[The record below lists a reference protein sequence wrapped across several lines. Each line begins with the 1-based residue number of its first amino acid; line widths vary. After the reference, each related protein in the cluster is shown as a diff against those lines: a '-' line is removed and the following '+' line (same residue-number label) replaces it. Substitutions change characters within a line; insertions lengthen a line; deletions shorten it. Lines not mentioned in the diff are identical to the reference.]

1 MRASARARSRSRVG
15 DRDANWLQ
23 ASQPKLGIET
33 EVGVE
38 VGTEEEVEVEES
50 VETKTRK
57 MNKLDEDRVSW
68 VEIGRVWLKSA
79 ARRYYRTS

>member
-1 MRASARARSRSRVG
+1 VG
-15 DRDANWLQ
+15 DKDANWLQ

-38 VGTEEEVEVEES
+38 VGTEAEVEAS
-50 VETKTRK
+50 VETKTSK

-79 ARRYYRTS
+79 ARRYYRTR